1 MESVL
6 TLYLNSHIDIL
17 IFIAKPHECNLSINK
32 DKTIYKFFG
41 RSFISVAKKCYE
53 YSTMFLL
60 WSARQCCELKIM
72 LISTLIP
79 RQDPV
84 EIA

>member
-1 MESVL
+1 MLKSKGTKVETCRTPKNIYLNELHMESVL

-41 RSFISVAKKCYE
+41 RSFISVAKKC
-53 YSTMFLL
+53 
-60 WSARQCCELKIM
+60 
-72 LISTLIP
+72 
-79 RQDPV
+79 
-84 EIA
+84 

>member
-41 RSFISVAKKCYE
+41 RSFISVAKNVKN
-53 YSTMFLL
+53 
-60 WSARQCCELKIM
+60 
-72 LISTLIP
+72 IP
-79 RQDPV
+79 PCFYYGALDNV
-84 EIA
+84 VN